1 MRPKAAC
8 LAAMNTEPQNSARQL
23 LAKNLRALRR
33 MSGCS
38 QEELAD
44 QAGLHR
50 TYLSQV
56 ERGIVNVTIDNLQRL
71 ADVLNVEVAALFDR
85 STKS

>member
-1 MRPKAAC
+1 
-8 LAAMNTEPQNSARQL
+8 MNTESENSARQL

-33 MSGCS
+33 TSGRS

-44 QAGLHR
+44 LAGLHR

-71 ADVLNVEVAALFDR
+71 ADVLDVDVAALFDT
-85 STKS
+85 SAKS

>member
-1 MRPKAAC
+1 MLKAAFT
-8 LAAMNTEPQNSARQL
+8 AAMKTGPQNSARQL

-33 MSGCS
+33 RSGCS

-44 QAGLHR
+44 LAGLHR

-56 ERGIVNVTIDNLQRL
+56 ERGIVNVTVDNLQRL
-71 ADVLNVEVAALFDR
+71 ADVLDVDVAALFNT
-85 STKS
+85 SIEC